1 MGTSAR
7 FVLSAVA
14 LVQLVLLCGA
24 TTVLILRLRGIEA
37 DVDRLGREESAF
49 LSKLDASETD
59 LYRLSI
65 LLRDSLTDPGYD
77 QVVARRELA
86 SLLQHISVAPLQPPA
101 DASPELRK
109 HLRNMEDARED
120 YVAHIRTI
128 SSWSLRER
136 RMHATS
142 YLSRQVAPI
151 RERFSSAVTEIAS
164 VVRALRA
171 RRTQATSESIHYIEQ
186 LTLQILLGSA
196 VLGLAIAGTVLWKF
210 RQYEGERNLHLKKLV
225 EAEEGLRALSQRL
238 VETQEEERRNLSRE
252 LHDEVGQV
260 LTALRVQLGQ
270 IAVQGETGSE
280 QYLRQAVQLADRSLQ
295 TVRQIARGL
304 RPAMLDDLGLGPT
317 LKWLGRD
324 VSNNTGLDVEVEIDG
339 ELARLEDSRRTC
351 VYRVVQEALT
361 NCIKHA
367 HATKAH
373 VTVHE
378 RPDEL
383 TLEIWDDGIGMK
395 FGKRQGIGLLGMRE
409 RVEELGGAFRVETT
423 NDAGLAI
430 RVNLPK
436 GKPEMNEE
444 QDHDSRTHCG

>member
-14 LVQLVLLCGA
+14 LVQLLLLGGSTA
-24 TTVLILRLRGIEA
+24 VLILRLRGIEA

-65 LLRDSLTDPGYD
+65 LLRDSLTDPSHD
-77 QVVARRELA
+77 QVVASRELA
-86 SLLQHISVAPLQPPA
+86 SLLQQVSVAPLQPPT

-109 HLRNMEDARED
+109 HLKNMEEARQD
-120 YVAHIRTI
+120 YAAHIRAI
-128 SSWSLRER
+128 SSWSFRER

-142 YLSRQVAPI
+142 YLARQVSPI
-151 RERFSSAVTEIAS
+151 RERFSSAVSEIAS
-164 VVRALRA
+164 VVRTLRA
-171 RRTQATSESIHYIEQ
+171 RRTQASSESIHQIER
-186 LTLQILLGSA
+186 LTWQVLLVSA
-196 VLGLAIAGTVLWKF
+196 VLGLGFAFAVLSKL
-210 RQYEGERNLHLKKLV
+210 RQYEGERDLHLKKLV
-225 EAEEGLRALSQRL
+225 DAEEELRALSQRL
-238 VETQEEERRNLSRE
+238 LETQEDERRHLSRE

-270 IAVQGETGSE
+270 IAVLGETGSE
-280 QYLRQAVQLADRSLQ
+280 QHLRQATQLAERSLQ

-324 VSNNTGLDVEVEIDG
+324 VSNNTGLNVEVEING
-339 ELARLEDSRRTC
+339 ELSRLEDSRRTC

-367 HATKAH
+367 QATRAH
-373 VTVHE
+373 VAVHE
-378 RPDEL
+378 SPAEL
-383 TLEIWDDGIGMK
+383 TLDIWDDGIGMK
-395 FGKRQGIGLLGMRE
+395 FGKRQGLGLLGMRE
-409 RVEELGGAFRVETT
+409 RVEELGGAFRVATT
-423 NDAGLAI
+423 AGAGMAI

-436 GKPEMNEE
+436 GEPEPSEE